1 MTNPGNKSFLKRIW
15 FMLLAVGPGFF
26 AIGYTIGTG
35 SVTSMA
41 KAGSEFGTQ
50 LLWVLALSVFFSW
63 VMMEAYGR
71 YAVVTGG
78 TAMHGIRGKVKFG
91 RALAIAIIVGCVLA
105 QWTCLSGIIGLTSNA
120 IYELIHI
127 FFPGTSPTSYWA
139 VLGIALVMT
148 IILYGILLLGEYS
161 IFEKILVICV
171 TVMGLSFI
179 VSMFIVLPEP
189 GEIVR
194 GFVPSIPDV
203 EGGKL
208 LVAAFVGTTMAA
220 PVFVTRPLFIQG
232 KGWGKENT
240 REQSRDAIVSA
251 ILMFVVSGS
260 IIIAAT
266 GAVYHEGKTIDK
278 VLDMVYT
285 LEPVA
290 GKFAVAIFIVGTLS
304 AGISSI
310 FPILMVAPILIADY
324 RKGRLDTKSSQFK
337 VITAIAALIGLTVPI
352 LGSNPIVA
360 QITTKVSGVF
370 VLPLAV
376 AGIALLVNR
385 KEMGK
390 HRAGIGLNAGM
401 LAAFLFSCFM
411 VYTGYTAL
419 IDLFGN

>member
-1 MTNPGNKSFLKRIW
+1 MNKPGRKSIPKRIW
-15 FMLLAVGPGFF
+15 YLLLAVGPGFF

-50 LLWVLALSVFFSW
+50 LIWVLALSVLFSW

-78 TAMHGIRGKVKFG
+78 TAMYSIRRKIKYGSAL
-91 RALAIAIIVGCVLA
+91 ALAIIIGCVMA

-127 FFPGTSPTSYWA
+127 FFPNTSPTSYWA
-139 VLGIALVMT
+139 VLGIAIVMT
-148 IILYGILLLGEYS
+148 ITLYAVLLKGDYS
-161 IFEKILVICV
+161 FFEKMLVIFV
-171 TVMGLSFI
+171 TIMGISFI
-179 VSMFIVLPEP
+179 ISMFIVLPEP
-189 GEIVR
+189 GEIAR
-194 GFVPSIPDV
+194 GFIPSIPKV
-203 EGGKL
+203 PGGKL
-208 LVAAFVGTTMAA
+208 MVAAFVGTTMAA
-220 PVFVTRPLFIQG
+220 PVFVTRPLFIKG

-240 REQSRDAIVSA
+240 REQTRDAMVSA

-260 IIIAAT
+260 IIVVAT
-266 GAVYHEGKTIDK
+266 GALFHEGKAINK

-310 FPILMVAPILIADY
+310 FPILMVAPLLIADY
-324 RKGRLDTKSSQFK
+324 RKGELDTKSVQFK
-337 VITAIAALIGLTVPI
+337 VITGIAALIGLTVPI
-352 LGSNPIVA
+352 MGSNPIIA
-360 QITTKVSGVF
+360 QIATQVSGVF

-376 AGIALLVNR
+376 AAMAILVNR
-385 KEMGK
+385 KEMGR
-390 HRAGIGLNAGM
+390 HRAGIALNAGM
-401 LAAFLFSCFM
+401 IAAFLFSCFM
-411 VYTGYTAL
+411 FYTGINAL

>member
-1 MTNPGNKSFLKRIW
+1 MNKPGKKSILRRIW
-15 FMLLAVGPGFF
+15 YMMLGVGPGFF

-78 TAMHGIRGKVKFG
+78 TAMHGIKGKLRYG
-91 RALAIAIIVGCVLA
+91 RTLAIAIIIGCVMA

-139 VLGIALVMT
+139 VLGIAIAMT
-148 IILYGILLLGEYS
+148 IILYGILLLGDYS
-161 IFEKILVICV
+161 LFEKILVVFV
-171 TVMGLSFI
+171 TLMGLSFI

-189 GEIVR
+189 SEIVR
-194 GFVPSIPDV
+194 GFVPSIPSV
-203 EGGKL
+203 PGGKL
-208 LVAAFVGTTMAA
+208 MVAAFVGTTMAA
-220 PVFVTRPLFIQG
+220 PIFVTRPLFIKG

-251 ILMFVVSGS
+251 ILMFIVSAS

-266 GAVYHEGKTIDK
+266 GALYHEGKVINK

-290 GKFAVAIFIVGTLS
+290 GKFAVAIFMVGTLS

-310 FPILMVAPILIADY
+310 FPILMVAPLLIADY
-324 RKGRLDTKSSQFK
+324 RKGVLDMKSKQFK

-352 LGSNPIVA
+352 LGSNPIIA
-360 QITTKVSGVF
+360 QIATQVSGVF

-385 KEMGK
+385 KEMGS
-390 HRAGIGLNAGM
+390 HRAGIALNAGM

-411 VYTGYTAL
+411 CYTGINAL
-419 IDLFGN
+419 IDLFAN

>member
-1 MTNPGNKSFLKRIW
+1 MKIPQKKSIPKRIW
-15 FMLLAVGPGFF
+15 YMMLAVGPGIF

-50 LLWVLALSVFFSW
+50 LMWVLALSVLFSW

-71 YAVVTGG
+71 FAVVTGVTG
-78 TAMHGIRGKVKFG
+78 MYGIRRKVKYG
-91 RALAIAIIVGCVLA
+91 SALAIAIIVGCVMA

-127 FFPGTSPTSYWA
+127 FFSGTSPTSYWA
-139 VLGIALVMT
+139 VLAIAIVMT
-148 IILYGILLLGEYS
+148 IILYGILLLGDYS
-161 IFEKILVICV
+161 IFEKILVIFV
-171 TVMGLSFI
+171 TIMGISFI
-179 VSMFIVLPEP
+179 ISMFIVLPEP

-194 GFVPSIPDV
+194 GFIPSIPRV
-203 EGGKL
+203 PGGKL
-208 LVAAFVGTTMAA
+208 MVAAFVGTTMAA
-220 PVFVTRPLFIQG
+220 PIFVTRPLFIKG

-240 REQSRDAIVSA
+240 REQTRDAMVSA
-251 ILMFVVSGS
+251 ILMFIISGS
-260 IIIAAT
+260 IMIAAT
-266 GAVYHEGKTIDK
+266 GALFHEGKVINK

-310 FPILMVAPILIADY
+310 FPILMVAPLLIADY
-324 RKGRLDTKSSQFK
+324 REGVLDTKSTQFK
-337 VITAIAALIGLTVPI
+337 VITAFAALIGLTVPI
-352 LGSNPIVA
+352 LGSNPIIAQVA
-360 QITTKVSGVF
+360 TQVSGVF

-376 AGIALLVNR
+376 GGIALLVNR

-390 HRAGIGLNAGM
+390 HRAGIVLNIGM
-401 LAAFLFSCFM
+401 IAAFLFSCFM
-411 VYTGYTAL
+411 FYTGVKAL
-419 IDLFGN
+419 IELFGN

>member
-1 MTNPGNKSFLKRIW
+1 MKNPEKKTMFRRIW
-15 FMLLAVGPGFF
+15 YMLLAVGPGFF

-71 YAVVTGG
+71 FAVVSGE
-78 TAMHGIRGKVKFG
+78 TAMHGIRTRYKFG
-91 RALAIAIIVGCVLA
+91 PALAISIIIGCVLA

-127 FFPGTSPTSYWA
+127 FFPGTNPTNYWA
-139 VLGIALVMT
+139 VLGIAIAMT

-161 IFEKILVICV
+161 LFEKILVIFV
-171 TVMGLSFI
+171 TLMGLSFI

-189 GEIVR
+189 GEIAR
-194 GFVPSIPDV
+194 GFIPSIPQV

-220 PVFVTRPLFIQG
+220 PVFVTRPLFIKA
-232 KGWGKENT
+232 KGWGKGNT

-266 GAVYHEGKTIDK
+266 GALFHEGKSIEK
-278 VLDMVYT
+278 VLDMVYI

-290 GKFAVAIFIVGTLS
+290 GKFAVALFIVGTLS

-310 FPILMVAPILIADY
+310 FPILMVAPILISDY
-324 RKGRLDTKSSQFK
+324 RKGVFDTKSSQFR

-360 QITTKVSGVF
+360 QLTTQVSGVF

-376 AGIALLVNR
+376 GGIALLVNR
-385 KEMGK
+385 KEMGIQ
-390 HRAGIGLNAGM
+390 RAGLGLNAGM

-411 VYTGYTAL
+411 FYTGITAL
-419 IDLFGN
+419 IDLFGK

>member
-1 MTNPGNKSFLKRIW
+1 MSKRNKKSLLISVW

-78 TAMHGIRGKVKFG
+78 TAMHGIRENVKFG
-91 RALAIAIIVGCVLA
+91 RALAIAIIVGCVIA

-127 FFPGTSPTSYWA
+127 FFPGTSPSSYWA
-139 VLGIALVMT
+139 VLGIAIVMT
-148 IILYGILLLGEYS
+148 ILLYGILLLGEYS
-161 IFEKILVICV
+161 IFEKILVIFV
-171 TVMGLSFI
+171 TLMGLSFI

-189 GEIVR
+189 GEIVS
-194 GFVPSIPDV
+194 GFIPSIPDV

-251 ILMFVVSGS
+251 ILMFVVSAS

-266 GAVYHEGKTIDK
+266 GALYHEGKVIDK

-290 GKFAVAIFIVGTLS
+290 GKFAMAIFIVGTLS

-324 RKGRLDTKSSQFK
+324 RKGVFDTKSAQFK

-352 LGSNPIVA
+352 LGSNPIAA
-360 QITTKVSGVF
+360 QITTQVSGVF

-411 VYTGYTAL
+411 FYTGLSAL
-419 IDLFGN
+419 IDLFGK